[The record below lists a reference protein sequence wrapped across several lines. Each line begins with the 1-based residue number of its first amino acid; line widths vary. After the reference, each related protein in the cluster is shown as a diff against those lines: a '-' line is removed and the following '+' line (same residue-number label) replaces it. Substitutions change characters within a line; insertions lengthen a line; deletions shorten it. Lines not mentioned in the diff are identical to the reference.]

1 MPEKMT
7 APRFRQSKAE
17 GRRLVCLTAYDVAS
31 AEMADNAGVDMVL
44 VGDSLGNVVLGH
56 RTTLPVTMAD
66 IVHHLGAVRR
76 GVRKAL
82 LVADLPFGSYQVSTE
97 AGVRNAVTLMQAGAD
112 AVKLEGDYPEV
123 VAQLVRAGIPTMG
136 HVGMTPQSVHQ
147 FGGFRVQG
155 RDEAA
160 ESVLAVATA
169 LEQAGAFGVVL
180 ELIPATLAQ
189 KLTELLSIPTIGIG
203 AGPHCDGQIQVWHD
217 VLGLGG
223 KVHRHAK
230 AYLEGRAL
238 MEQALREYSDEVRDA
253 HFPTED
259 HSF

>member
-7 APRFRQSKAE
+7 APRFRTAKAE
-17 GRRLVCLTAYDVAS
+17 GRRLVCLTAYDVGM
-31 AEMADNAGVDMVL
+31 AEMADSAEVDMIL

-56 RTTLPVTMAD
+56 KTTVPVTMTD
-66 IVHHLGAVRR
+66 IVHHLAAVRR
-76 GVRKAL
+76 GVRRAL
-82 LVADLPFGSYQVSTE
+82 LVADMPFGSYQVSVE
-97 AGVRNAVTLMQAGAD
+97 DGVRNAVTLMQAGAD
-112 AVKLEGDYPEV
+112 AVKLEGDYPEL

-160 ESVLAVATA
+160 DAVIAVAQR

-180 ELIPATLAQ
+180 ELIPAVLAQ
-189 KLTELLSIPTIGIG
+189 RMTAMLWIPTIGIG
-203 AGPHCDGQIQVWHD
+203 AGRHCDGQIQVWHD

-230 AYLEGRAL
+230 AYLQGRSL
-238 MEQALREYSDEVRDA
+238 FEQALREYSEEVREGQ
-253 HFPTED
+253 FPTED